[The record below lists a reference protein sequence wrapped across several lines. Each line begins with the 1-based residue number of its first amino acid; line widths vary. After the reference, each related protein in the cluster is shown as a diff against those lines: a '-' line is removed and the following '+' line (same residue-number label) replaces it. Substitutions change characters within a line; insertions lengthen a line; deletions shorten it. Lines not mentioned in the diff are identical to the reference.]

1 MKVIGITGSLACGK
15 SAVAELFAKWG
26 AQVVDADRLAASLT
40 RKGTPT
46 YRAIVKIF
54 GAGILQKNK
63 QLDRRKL
70 AQHVFSHPKDLKK
83 LNVLIHPNV
92 ILETYKMIAKTKN
105 KKGLLVLDVPL
116 LFESKMEKLVEKVI
130 VVQAKP
136 GVILRR
142 AAARGIPTEL
152 AQKILASQWSSAR
165 KAKLADHVIQNNGTL
180 GDLEAQAK
188 KIFELIK

>member
-1 MKVIGITGSLACGK
+1 MKVIGLTGSLACGK

-54 GAGILQKNK
+54 GTGILQKNK

-92 ILETYKMIAKTKN
+92 ILETYKIIAKTKN
-105 KKGLLVLDVPL
+105 KKGILVLDVPL

-130 VVQAKP
+130 VVQAKQD
-136 GVILRR
+136 VILRR
-142 AAARGIPTEL
+142 ALACGIPVEL
-152 AQKILASQWSSAR
+152 AHKILASQWSSAR

-188 KIFELIK
+188 KIFELIQ

>member
-1 MKVIGITGSLACGK
+1 MKVIGLTGSLACGK
-15 SAVAELFAKWG
+15 TAVAELFAKWG

-46 YRAIVKIF
+46 YRAIVKLF
-54 GAGILQKNK
+54 GAGILKKNK

-83 LNVLIHPNV
+83 LNVLIHPSV
-92 ILETYKMIAKTKN
+92 ILETYKLIAKTKN

-116 LFESKMEKLVEKVI
+116 LFESKMEKLVETVI
-130 VVQAKP
+130 VVQAKQDL
-136 GVILRR
+136 ILRR
-142 AAARGIPTEL
+142 AQARGIPVEL